1 MPTKQCGVLIFIIL
15 AVAGAARGWT
25 LGSGLKYKLTT
36 TLLFKEAGP
45 PRNGGD
51 VGFQLTG
58 ELAVTAVWKDPND
71 DGTLLLRI
79 EVKRYQ
85 FKISSIFEPSIVYT
99 HGEDVLDR
107 IL

>member
-1 MPTKQCGVLIFIIL
+1 MVKEIRCSVTFFIIL

-45 PRNGGD
+45 PRPGGD

-71 DGTLLLRI
+71 AGTFLLRV
-79 EVKRYQ
+79 EV
-85 FKISSIFEPSIVYT
+85 S
-99 HGEDVLDR
+99 
-107 IL
+107 